1 MKKDYIGLWLLLVIG
16 FILTLTVAFSDEIK
30 IGSYTLKKAAFR
42 ESLLTDKEAEA
53 RELARQDSILAAR
66 RDSVENS
73 KDEAEVDSLPQSILV
88 IGDSMTFNIA
98 LRIAQYA
105 KANGHTIHT
114 INWDS
119 SGTVRWGESR
129 RLENAVKEHDAT
141 FVFICLGSNEL
152 YRPDPKK
159 HQKHIDSILTQIGDI
174 PYVWVGPP
182 NWKGESPFNDYM
194 EAYLRPGAYF
204 RSEGLKLERK
214 KDGIHPT
221 REGSVIWVDS
231 IARWMPKSSHPIKF
245 DTPPDTIGTVDTNLT
260 YLKSRD
266 K

>member
-1 MKKDYIGLWLLLVIG
+1 MNKGYTGLWLLLVIG
-16 FILTLTVAFSDEIK
+16 FVLTVTVAFSDDIK
-30 IGSYTLKKAAFR
+30 IGDYTLKKATFK

-53 RELARQDSILAAR
+53 RELAKQDSIITVR
-66 RDSVENS
+66 RDSVENN
-73 KDEAEVDSLPQSILV
+73 KDKVEVDSLPQSILV

-119 SGTVRWGESR
+119 SGTVKWGCSKH
-129 RLENAVKEHDAT
+129 LVNAVKEHNAT

-159 HQKHIDSILTQIGDI
+159 HQSYIDSILSQIGDI
-174 PYVWVGPP
+174 PYIWVGPP

-194 EAYLRPGAYF
+194 EAYLRPGSYF
-204 RSEGLKLERK
+204 RSEGIKLERK

-221 REGSVIWVDS
+221 RAGSAVWVDS
-231 IARWMPKSSHPIKF
+231 IARWMPKSAHPILF
-245 DTPPDTIGTVDTNLT
+245 VTPPDSIGIQDTNLT